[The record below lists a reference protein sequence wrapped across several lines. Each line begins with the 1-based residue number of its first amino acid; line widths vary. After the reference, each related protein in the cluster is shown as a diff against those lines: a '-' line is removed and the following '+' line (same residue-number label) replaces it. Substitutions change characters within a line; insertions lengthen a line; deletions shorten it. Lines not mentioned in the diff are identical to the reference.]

1 MSAPSKRAAMVRQID
16 LTRILRAAAKAGVRV
31 QVQIEA
37 GRMIVTP
44 IDASATPTGNSFDGM
59 FS

>member
-1 MSAPSKRAAMVRQID
+1 MVRQID

-44 IDASATPTGNSFDGM
+44 IDASAAPSGNSFDGM

>member
-1 MSAPSKRAAMVRQID
+1 MSVPSKRAAMVRQID

-44 IDASATPTGNSFDGM
+44 LDQAAAPSGNSFDGM